1 PPVTQA
7 RDRVHGAVAGH
18 HVHQREPRPRDR
30 AIRRRR
36 FEPGA
41 PGRRGRAQKA
51 SFVEMSFLA
60 ELHFRAAAAAR
71 RIVFPES
78 ADERTRT
85 AVSELA
91 RRGIVRPILVLD
103 PAVPQTHDAVRA
115 LGVDVIDPTRQPL
128 PESVL
133 NEFLSHHAARGI
145 TKEECKTILHTP
157 LHY

>member
-1 PPVTQA
+1 
-7 RDRVHGAVAGH
+7 
-18 HVHQREPRPRDR
+18 
-30 AIRRRR
+30 
-36 FEPGA
+36 
-41 PGRRGRAQKA
+41 
-51 SFVEMSFLA
+51 
-60 ELHFRAAAAAR
+60 R

-157 LHY
+157 LHYADAMVALGQADGCVAGAVHTTGDVLRASLWLVGPADGVRTVSSAFYMVVDSFRGPAEEVLTF